1 MKTLSV
7 NHLTISARLTSDA
20 AFKGENENV
29 ARFTAIHHVGD
40 QPLFL
45 NCVMFANK
53 GKKNERVIPMERLT
67 KGNALVLDGF
77 LKPTSWEKDGKKRTG
92 TDFVVTAISE
102 PQVIA
107 DDAEAA
113 PEEETEGEAA
123 SEEAAEA

>member
-1 MKTLSV
+1 MKTKSV

-20 AFKGENENV
+20 AYKGENQNV
-29 ARFTAIHHVGD
+29 VRFAAVHHVGD

-67 KGNALVLDGF
+67 KGNTLVLEGF

-92 TDFVVTAISE
+92 YDFVVTAISE
-102 PQVIA
+102 PEVIA
-107 DDAEAA
+107 DSEDAAS
-113 PEEETEGEAA
+113 EEETEGEAA
-123 SEEAAEA
+123 EAGAEA